1 MVENKTHR
9 HRNDCH
15 GKTWITRDTYESY
28 HENTTIKVRTR
39 DGKVTN
45 PEGFILPCTMEE
57 LGCDTTSADPYA
69 YTWKNPDNCVLAI
82 LRNET
87 TTMIKQGNQYFLT
100 STDTSATRFLF
111 EVINDPKLYCN
122 KPTYIYPTN
131 HDSLYVALIGGG
143 FDMTTGNNK
152 NHMYSREADSM
163 EYIAPTN
170 GEGSGRLKV
179 HNRWEQQ
186 G

>member
-1 MVENKTHR
+1 MENLGSPEILM
-9 HRNDCH
+9 NP
-15 GKTWITRDTYESY
+15 IM
-28 HENTTIKVRTR
+28 RTQR
-39 DGKVTN
+39 LKFEPVMEKLRI
-45 PEGFILPCTMEE
+45 PKAFILPCTMEE

-69 YTWKNPDNCVLAI
+69 YTWKNPDNCVLAV

-143 FDMTTGNNK
+143 FDMATGNNM

-179 HNRWEQQ
+179 HNRWEAT